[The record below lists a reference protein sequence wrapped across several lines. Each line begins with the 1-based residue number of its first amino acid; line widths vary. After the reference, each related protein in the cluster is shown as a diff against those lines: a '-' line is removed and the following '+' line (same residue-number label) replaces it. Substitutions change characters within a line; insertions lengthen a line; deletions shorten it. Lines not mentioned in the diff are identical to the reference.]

1 MSQYHN
7 EHVCLPCN
15 CCIKLILQLHALFCV
30 SFSSPDLFTEH
41 LEMFVTIKLIS
52 GEVTAGDPLSGRE
65 ASITDALSKKDRN
78 YLK

>member
-1 MSQYHN
+1 
-7 EHVCLPCN
+7 
-15 CCIKLILQLHALFCV
+15 
-30 SFSSPDLFTEH
+30 
-41 LEMFVTIKLIS
+41 MFVTIKLIS